1 MEATMNNGTANIMD
15 TEMGGI
21 RRWVTAKECAEYFA
35 VSVEF
40 IRRLTQAGEIPAM
53 RIRGLARYDL
63 DAVERT
69 FLQNGMPEDVA

>member
-1 MEATMNNGTANIMD
+1 MNNGTAITMD
-15 TEMGGI
+15 TEMGQ

-63 DAVERT
+63 EEVERT
-69 FLQNGMPEDVA
+69 FLQDGMPDERTI